1 MNTPI
6 AINSDNSIRLK
17 RINLHVLGRGKKQQ
31 VILTIYNEL
40 VRQCVQTDKLPDG
53 KAFVHLDI
61 EGNKY
66 IDIVYPY
73 DTWDQLNKFFTESE
87 KYIDTS
93 NEVFRKITNN
103 REYKLK

>member
-1 MNTPI
+1 M
-6 AINSDNSIRLK
+6 NSDNSIRLK

-31 VILTIYNEL
+31 VILTIHNEV
-40 VRQCVQTDKLPDG
+40 VRQHIQEDMLPDG
-53 KAFVHLDI
+53 RAFVHLDI

-66 IDIVYPY
+66 LDIVYPY
-73 DTWDQLNKFFTESE
+73 DAWDQLNSFFTNSE

-93 NEVFRKITNN
+93 DEVFRNISNN